1 MNTQTLCDGEAPDF
15 TADRDATLKLVNWF
29 SIERLRE
36 MRALVVGAGAIGN
49 ESTKNLALLGI
60 GHLFIFDRDRI
71 EMANLSRSILYRERD
86 NGQLKVEAGVR
97 AVERINPSVYARGI
111 NGDVR
116 FDLGLGLLR
125 RMDVVIGCLDNRE
138 ARYHLN
144 RACRKTGRPMIDAGI
159 GQLNGQVQV
168 FAPGAGACYECSF
181 SREHYEEISLSCNAL
196 AGAYLNEK
204 KAPTTPMIAS
214 IVAAIQVQEALKMLD
229 PDRWRGRSLAGKEF
243 IYNGTAAQV
252 EIVGLPVREDCPAHD
267 SIPPDKIALL
277 HDASTSATTVEELLR
292 IARERVGQAAT
303 IALNFELAV
312 ELWCEKCGRS
322 TPLLAPRRKL
332 IREQLKCLGCDG
344 EDVELRT
351 THLLGWN
358 MEQFEA
364 RLEQK
369 TLSQLGIPPLDL
381 LCARGADGDELY
393 LELTGDA
400 ARVFHLEP

>member
-1 MNTQTLCDGEAPDF
+1 MNIQTRRAVEGIDF
-15 TADRDATLKLVNWF
+15 AADRDATLKLVNWF
-29 SIERLRE
+29 SIERLRA

-49 ESTKNLALLGI
+49 ETIKNLALLGI

-71 EMANLSRSILYRERD
+71 EMANLSRSILYRESN
-86 NGQLKVEAGVR
+86 NGQLKTETAVR
-97 AVERINPSVYARGI
+97 AVAQINSNVNARGI

-168 FAPGAGACYECSF
+168 FAPGDGPCYECSF

-196 AGAYLNEK
+196 AGAYLNEE

-214 IVAAIQVQEALKMLD
+214 IVAAVQVQEALKMLD
-229 PDRWRGRSLAGKEF
+229 FDRWQGRSLAGKEF

-252 EIVGLPVREDCPAHD
+252 EIAGLPRREDCPAHD
-267 SIPPDKIALL
+267 LIPAEKIVPLPEV
-277 HDASTSATTVEELLR
+277 STLAATVEDLMR
-292 IARERVGQAAT
+292 IARERLGQTAT

-312 ELWCEKCGRS
+312 ELRCEKCRRA
-322 TPLLAPRRKL
+322 TPVLAPMRRL
-332 IREQLKCLGCDG
+332 VREQLKCLGCDG
-344 EDVELRT
+344 EDAELKT

-358 MEQFEA
+358 MEQFETSLGE
-364 RLEQK
+364 R
-369 TLSQLGIPPLDL
+369 TLSQLGVPPLDL
-381 LCARGADGDELY
+381 LCARGADGKELY

-400 ARVFHLEP
+400 ARVFQLEP

>member
-1 MNTQTLCDGEAPDF
+1 MNTQTLCVDEGLDF
-15 TADRDATLKLVNWF
+15 AADRDATLKLVDWF
-29 SIERLRE
+29 SIERLRA
-36 MRALVVGAGAIGN
+36 MRVLVVGAGAIGN
-49 ESTKNLALLGI
+49 ETIKNLALLGI
-60 GHLFIFDRDRI
+60 GHLFVFDRDRI

-86 NGQLKVEAGVR
+86 HGQLKAEAAVR
-97 AVERINPSVYARGI
+97 AVEQINSNVNARGI

-168 FAPGAGACYECSF
+168 FAPGDGPCYECSF
-181 SREHYEEISLSCNAL
+181 SREHYEEISLSCAAL
-196 AGAYLNEK
+196 ANAYLNEK

-214 IVAAIQVQEALKMLD
+214 IVAAIQVQEALKVLD
-229 PDRWRGRSLAGKEF
+229 FDRWQGRSLAGKEF

-252 EIVGLPVREDCPAHD
+252 EIVGLPVREGCPAHD
-267 SIPPDKIALL
+267 SIPSEKIVLL
-277 HDASTSATTVEELLR
+277 HEVSAAVTTVEDLLR
-292 IARERVGQAAT
+292 IARERLGQSAT

-312 ELWCEKCGRS
+312 ELRCEKCGRA
-322 TPLLAPRRKL
+322 TPVLAPRRKL
-332 IREQLKCLGCDG
+332 VREQLICLGCDR
-344 EDVELRT
+344 EAELKT

-358 MEQFEA
+358 MEQFETP
-364 RLEQK
+364 LMEK
-369 TLSQLGIPPLDL
+369 TLAQLGVPPLDL
-381 LCARGADGDELY
+381 LCARGADGEELY

-400 ARVFHLEP
+400 ARVFHLDA